1 MVARH
6 RQASPVISQ
15 NESHRR
21 LRCQI
26 ERGIKTGII
35 KRFAVKNHRFGRLA
49 GIPRF
54 MAQPGP
60 NHGDRLVEGAE
71 SPSQFDDVER
81 RYQ

>member
-1 MVARH
+1 MARH

-26 ERGIKTGII
+26 ECGIKTGII
-35 KRFAVKNHRFGRLA
+35 KRFAAKNHGLEWLA

-60 NHGDRLVEGAE
+60 NHGDRPVEATE
-71 SPSQFDDVER
+71 SPSQFDDAKR
-81 RYQ
+81 CHQ